1 MLLYD
6 LSSYLEDL
14 TPWMQLLTAA
24 LECQLQLKLQGC
36 CINNAQEKEVSDIPT
51 PELALRFPHI
61 HPCQLST
68 SDTFNFSLILV
79 MISLKLGWL

>member
-36 CINNAQEKEVSDIPT
+36 AAFK
-51 PELALRFPHI
+51 A
-61 HPCQLST
+61 
-68 SDTFNFSLILV
+68 
-79 MISLKLGWL
+79 